1 MDNIDLDNNE
11 ITESIAR
18 EYFIHYDK
26 YEKLYGKNK
35 TYVLIQIGK
44 FYESFCTD
52 EDGPNLKEIHKKINV
67 AVTNT
72 NKKGTELT
80 EEGEIKVTK
89 DHPYKLG
96 FPVSRLFNFIEPLIE
111 EGYNVIT
118 IDQVGFKLQNNKKV
132 VERKTTGIYSM
143 GTYIENISSSDTK
156 YIAVIF
162 IAEERQQNGSM
173 LLSAGMSAVDLST
186 SKSYIHEA
194 YSTST
199 DTTFSLDEISRF
211 ITTLQ
216 PKELF
221 IYYEKSKK
229 NSKYDNSFILEYLDL
244 SGIEIVNIIDPSFFK
259 INYQNEIL
267 NKVYNKEKSMISPIE
282 LLDIANNTYIIIS
295 FCILLDYVY
304 KKNETLLKNLP
315 YPIFYMNKKH
325 FILGNN
331 AINQLN
337 IIGNSEKTTKQFK
350 NLFDVVN
357 NTSTPMGERYLKS
370 LLLSPLININQL
382 NKSYDL
388 IDEMIN
394 NNLYKIVEKYLGSIY
409 DIERMECRI
418 SLGIL
423 KPNEII
429 LMLKSYKNILAL
441 IEEINKYNEN
451 KFLKL
456 TIPDEEDI
464 DKIKKIINNIN
475 RHFNLTEL
483 GKYVT
488 LEFKTS
494 IFNQGIHEDIDQLST
509 NINKG
514 YEMIEKLNDAL
525 IKILDIGSVKNP
537 SIKIKNNPKE
547 GYYLFLTNTRAK
559 ILKEKLKQ
567 IEFIKLDDDTN
578 IDINNLIFTEHLNN
592 TKIYFNNKNNKNVKK
607 DNSNVLFTAHDN
619 MKNFTEEIERLTK
632 KHYLEYLQKFYD
644 KYINIFEVCNKFITK
659 LDFIKSAAKTSKLYN
674 FTRPKLVDK
683 EYGYINAVNLRHP
696 IVERIINFDYVPHD
710 VKIGNDELK
719 GMLVY
724 GLNSSG
730 KSVFMKAVAI
740 AVILAQS
747 GLFVPADSCTISPY
761 SSLYARITGND
772 NLTKGLSSFGVE
784 ILELEA
790 ILKRADKKMLIV
802 GDEICRGT
810 EHISA
815 TSIVASAVM
824 NFSKIGS
831 TFICTTHL
839 HEMSELDEITSLKN
853 VKMVHLHAEYDPVKD
868 VIVYDR
874 KLKEG
879 PGEKIYGLMV
889 AKTIIK
895 DPEFIL
901 NANKIKNKLM
911 KENDSL
917 VSNKTSRYNNN
928 VIVNECQ
935 ICGMTD
941 KTYHISPLETHHINF
956 QRDCDDD
963 DFVKDKKYIKKNQ
976 ESNLII
982 LCNKCHDKI
991 HSGKL
996 KVNGYVMTSKGRS
1009 VVVEES

>member
-1 MDNIDLDNNE
+1 MSINNYKNLMNNDDNE
-11 ITESIAR
+11 ITISIAK
-18 EYFIHYDK
+18 EYFYH
-26 YEKLYGKNK
+26 YEKYAK
-35 TYVLIQIGK
+35 TYGNDKTYLLIQIGK

-72 NKKGTELT
+72 NKKGTEIN

-118 IDQVGFKLQNNKKV
+118 IDQVGFKLENNKRV

-156 YIAVIF
+156 YIAIIY
-162 IAEERQQNGSM
+162 IAEEKQKNGSM
-173 LLSAGMSAVDLST
+173 LLSAGMSAIDLST

-194 YSTST
+194 YSTPI
-199 DTTFSLDEISRF
+199 DTTFALDEISRF

-221 IYYEKSKK
+221 IYYEPSKK
-229 NSKYDNSFILEYLDL
+229 NSKYDNNFITDYLELTDIKIINN
-244 SGIEIVNIIDPSFFK
+244 IEPSFFK
-259 INYQNEIL
+259 LNYQNEVL
-267 NKVYNKEKSMISPIE
+267 GKVYKEEKSMITPIE
-282 LLDIANNTYIIIS
+282 SLDIANNSYIIIS
-295 FCILLDYVY
+295 LCMILDYIY
-304 KKNETLLKNLP
+304 RKNEVLLKNLS

-325 FILGNN
+325 LILGNN

-337 IIGNSEKTTKQFK
+337 VIGNTSATHTRFK

-370 LLLSPLININQL
+370 LLLSPLTNINEL
-382 NKSYDL
+382 NKSYNL
-388 IDEMIN
+388 IDEMIK
-394 NNLYKIVEKYLGSIY
+394 NNLFKIVENYLGSIY
-409 DIERMECRI
+409 DIERMDRRI

-441 IEEINKYNEN
+441 INEIDKNNEN
-451 KFLKL
+451 KCLMKIL
-456 TIPDEEDI
+456 PDEEDI
-464 DKIKKIINNIN
+464 NRIKKIINNIN

-494 IFNQGIHEDIDQLST
+494 IFNEGIHEDIDNLSSDL
-509 NINKG
+509 NKG
-514 YEMIEKLNDAL
+514 FEMIEKLNNKL
-525 IKILDIGSVKNP
+525 IKILDVGSVNNP

-559 ILKEKLKQ
+559 ILKDKLKK
-567 IEFIKLDDDTN
+567 IEFIELDKKNNIN
-578 IDINNLIFTEHLNN
+578 IDDLIFTEHMNN
-592 TKIYFNNKNNKNVKK
+592 TKIYFNNKKNKN
-607 DNSNVLFTAHDN
+607 SILFTAHDN
-619 MKNFTEEIERLTK
+619 MKNFTEEIEKLTK
-632 KHYLEYLQKFYD
+632 KHYLEYLQKFYN
-644 KYINIFEVCNKFITK
+644 KYIDIFEVCNKFITK
-659 LDFIKSAAKTSKLYN
+659 IDFIKSAAKTAKLYN
-674 FTRPKLVDK
+674 YVRPKLIDK
-683 EYGYINAVNLRHP
+683 EYGYINATNIRHP
-696 IVERIINFDYVPHD
+696 IVERLIDYEYIPHD
-710 VKIGNDELK
+710 VKMGNDELK

-730 KSVFMKAVAI
+730 KSVFMKAVALT
-740 AVILAQS
+740 VILAQS

-761 SSLYARITGND
+761 ISLYARITGND
-772 NLTKGLSSFGVE
+772 NLSKGLSSFGVE
-784 ILELEA
+784 MLELEA

-810 EHISA
+810 EHVSA

-824 NFSKIGS
+824 NFSKIGA

-853 VKMVHLHAEYDPVKD
+853 VKMFHLHAEYDQTKD
-868 VIVYDR
+868 IIIYDR
-874 KLKEG
+874 KLKDG
-879 PGEKIYGLMV
+879 PGEKIYGLLV

-917 VSNKTSRYNNN
+917 ISSKTSRYNSN

-941 KTYHISPLETHHINF
+941 KIYHISPLETHHINF
-956 QRDCDDD
+956 QKDCDKN
-963 DFVKDKKYIKKNQ
+963 DFVKNKKYIKKNQ
-976 ESNLII
+976 EANLII
-982 LCNKCHDKI
+982 LCNKCHNKI
-991 HSGKL
+991 HSNKL
-996 KVNGYVMTSKGRS
+996 KINGYVMTSKGRTIN
-1009 VVVEES
+1009 VDEK